1 MSTDSREVICIVCPM
16 GCRIRIARSHEEE
29 SGYHVTGHTCK
40 RGTEYA
46 IKEVTNP
53 TRTLTST
60 VKVKNSKFER
70 LPVRTSGEVP
80 KSKIF
85 SCMEIINRTVI
96 EAPVRV
102 GQVLVKDI
110 FGTGVDIIASRS
122 LGKE

>member
-1 MSTDSREVICIVCPM
+1 MSTDSREVICIVCPV
-16 GCRIRIARSHEEE
+16 GCRIQIARSHEEE
-29 SGYHVTGHTCK
+29 SGYRVTGHTCK

-60 VKVKNSKFER
+60 VKVKNGKLER
-70 LPVRTSGEVP
+70 LPVRTNGEIP

-85 SCMEIINRTVI
+85 SCMDIINKAVI

-110 FGTGVDIIASRS
+110 FGTGVDIIASRTIE
-122 LGKE
+122 KE

>member
-16 GCRIRIARSHEEE
+16 GCRLQIARSHEEE

-60 VKVKNSKFER
+60 VKVTNGKLER
-70 LPVRTSGEVP
+70 LPVRTSGEIP

-85 SCMEIINRTVI
+85 SCMEIINKTVI
-96 EAPVRV
+96 EAPVRA
-102 GQVLVKDI
+102 GEALVEDL

-122 LGKE
+122 IEKR

>member
-1 MSTDSREVICIVCPM
+1 MSTDSREVICIVCPV
-16 GCRIRIARSHEEE
+16 GCRIQITRSNEEQ

-40 RGTEYA
+40 RGIEYA

-60 VKVKNSKFER
+60 VKVKNSKIEW
-70 LPVRTSGEVP
+70 LPVRTSGEIP

-85 SCMEIINRTVI
+85 SCMEIINKTVI

-102 GQVLVKDI
+102 GQVLVKDL

>member
-1 MSTDSREVICIVCPM
+1 MSTDSREVICM
-16 GCRIRIARSHEEE
+16 
-29 SGYHVTGHTCK
+29 
-40 RGTEYA
+40 YA